1 MNIPEPIFLPVEIN
15 TDNHAVIMERC
26 IKQNREDERRVRAD
40 GHASRLRYFAMM
52 VRKDHLDSN
61 AIAELLE
68 SEASEMER
76 QAQEWN
82 YV

>member
-1 MNIPEPIFLPVEIN
+1 MNIPDPIFTPAEIN
-15 TDNHAVIMERC
+15 TDDHAVIIEHY

-40 GHASRLRYFAMM
+40 GHASRLRHFAMIAK
-52 VRKDHLDSN
+52 RDRLDCD
-61 AIAELLE
+61 AIVSLLE